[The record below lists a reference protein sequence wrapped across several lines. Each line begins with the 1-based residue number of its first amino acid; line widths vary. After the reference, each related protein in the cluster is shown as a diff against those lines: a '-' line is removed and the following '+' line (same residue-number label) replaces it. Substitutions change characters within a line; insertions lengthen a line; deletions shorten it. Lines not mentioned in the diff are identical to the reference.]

1 MSTNNSAATGPL
13 VREPSVFEGGEES
26 VVLPRYVEVA
36 LPTVLHSRDPDDLEG
51 RMVLRIEQ
59 LPLQSL
65 QTAAEHVGLGGVQLR
80 SQTLEPLLLGGI
92 QINLRGLPYTSQ
104 ARRLKELERENGRLK
119 RAVADL
125 TLDKLILEE
134 AAEGNF

>member
-1 MSTNNSAATGPL
+1 M
-13 VREPSVFEGGEES
+13 
-26 VVLPRYVEVA
+26 LPRYVEVA

-65 QTAAEHVGLGGVQLR
+65 QTAAEHVGLGGIQLR

-92 QINLRGLPYTSQ
+92 QINLRGLPYTFCL
-104 ARRLKELERENGRLK
+104 AFFVFMIRVPEPLK
-119 RAVADL
+119 RDQVQC
-125 TLDKLILEE
+125 
-134 AAEGNF
+134 